1 LYNVSRNNFYDNQ
14 KRSTIYTPQRLSQF
28 LFDLV
33 KDKIEPTGL
42 VLDPCVGGGSLLAP
56 FAAADFRTIGIDIT
70 DQGWP
75 DTHLRNYLD
84 VQPGDYPTPALVI
97 ANPPFNVEAK
107 TKMIMKA
114 EYGARPLLPEVW
126 LKKTVSLFGGDVP
139 MVMFAP
145 YVLRLNQ
152 TINSRRWQAFLTGAF
167 PPISSILSLPKD
179 IYQDVLFHSEVL
191 FFNIPGLKPHDFFPG

>member
-56 FAAADFRTIGIDIT
+56 FAAANFRTIGIDIT

-84 VQPGDYPTPALVI
+84 VQPGDYLTPA
-97 ANPPFNVEAK
+97 
-107 TKMIMKA
+107 
-114 EYGARPLLPEVW
+114 
-126 LKKTVSLFGGDVP
+126 
-139 MVMFAP
+139 
-145 YVLRLNQ
+145 
-152 TINSRRWQAFLTGAF
+152 
-167 PPISSILSLPKD
+167 
-179 IYQDVLFHSEVL
+179 
-191 FFNIPGLKPHDFFPG
+191 